1 MPIISVQPKDVS
13 AAVDSVFGRT
23 GVVIATTGDY
33 TAAQVGALAATA
45 AAGGDLAGNY
55 PNPTIGTGKVIAASL
70 GTAAV
75 TTTKISDGNVTL
87 AKLAT
92 ALPYAL
98 VQTGAPTTFTSPLVY
113 DNTAV
118 TGGLYGWTGAAYSKI
133 GGLAS

>member
-1 MPIISVQPKDVS
+1 MPIISSPEP
-13 AAVDSVFGRT
+13 
-23 GVVIATTGDY
+23 ATLPPSGT
-33 TAAQVGALAATA
+33 
-45 AAGGDLAGNY
+45 AGGDLTGTY
-55 PNPTIGTGKVIAASL
+55 PNPTIGAGK
-70 GTAAV
+70 
-75 TTTKISDGNVTL
+75 VTL